1 MLGTISL
8 SVLYIIHISF
18 NLYNNTMRVDTKYP
32 CFTVEEAQAQ
42 KREVTCI
49 R

>member
-1 MLGTISL
+1 MSVTIL

-18 NLYNNTMRVDTKYP
+18 NLCNYPMRVDTKYP

-42 KREVTCI
+42 KREVICV